1 MPLPIA
7 FTWKQSAKDFTL
19 TILGRPIS
27 PPSSLHRAAPSPTR
41 SASLP
46 CPQRHRRRPPPLPG
60 APPPSPL
67 PAASPPSAPAPRRA
81 PLPRPGARP
90 RHAADPQPRPAPAF
104 APHPGA
110 RPRHAVAPRPRPAP
124 AFAPLRHLRGRE
136 RFHVRALVL
145 VAAAEWNPSPRPCSR
160 RLRLAPGPSNGRARS
175 PRRRCCHGAY
185 SSGGRG
191 RVSGRSW

>member
-27 PPSSLHRAAPSPTR
+27 PPSSLHRAAPSPTC

-46 CPQRHRRRPPPLPG
+46 CPQRRRRRPPPLPG

-67 PAASPPSAPAPRRA
+67 PAAPPPSSPAPRRA

-90 RHAADPQPRPAPAF
+90 RHAADPRPRPAPAF
-104 APHPGA
+104 APHPAA
-110 RPRHAVAPRPRPAP
+110 RPRPSATFEAGRGSTS
-124 AFAPLRHLRGRE
+124 APLFSSQQRSGIQ
-136 RFHVRALVL
+136 VRALVL
-145 VAAAEWNPSPRPCSR
+145 VGFVSLQGPAAAG
-160 RLRLAPGPSNGRARS
+160 LAPR
-175 PRRRCCHGAY
+175 
-185 SSGGRG
+185 
-191 RVSGRSW
+191 